1 MNKLELLPREIGGV
15 EKATRTTSPIS
26 SALLSPVEAEG
37 EETVRQLSWIQCV
50 LVRNLR
56 GVVFAPVISRP
67 SLPEKLIICSGQAD
81 KTEWKTFFKR
91 ETNSGLPRHAMSR
104 LNLPVVVGLSRVGK
118 RQKSQEELPPQQRA
132 AGQGAESA
140 LH

>member
-50 LVRNLR
+50 LVRYLR

-67 SLPEKLIICSGQAD
+67 SLPEKLII
-81 KTEWKTFFKR
+81 
-91 ETNSGLPRHAMSR
+91 HM
-104 LNLPVVVGLSRVGK
+104 
-118 RQKSQEELPPQQRA
+118 
-132 AGQGAESA
+132 
-140 LH
+140 